1 MYLNVTQIE
10 NVYVALDIKH
20 AMHIRLIKLSGDTFQ
35 FENIN
40 LPQTKSVNEVPLC
53 LTVRLSLRQIS
64 INRAMRECLVGRTE
78 FHHNGQ

>member
-53 LTVRLSLRQIS
+53 LIVRLSLCLIS
-64 INRAMRECLVGRTE
+64 VNRAMGECLVGHTK
-78 FHHNGQ
+78 FHHNAQ